1 MATEVNKELEA
12 IRAQEAE
19 QKKRRAEMEKAA
31 YEGGHVS
38 FGRAFG
44 DGATATGDWLVKNA
58 PDSFKSNAANAKE
71 QLGKGNYG
79 AGLAS
84 AGSAALEALPTVI
97 AGTVAVNTVR
107 HAASGIMHGEG
118 VVKSVITAPLKS
130 LKVFGGPLGIAL
142 AIGSVGVHVMEQ
154 ENISANAKTINE
166 LLDQRLDIM
175 RNCADKY
182 KERIVR
188 GERLSDILA
197 AEDPA
202 TFDKLNAI
210 NKEYARLAGRTGLT
224 AVVTEGMGDTMERAA
239 QHMDK
244 VGGFFG
250 TVGAAVARTV
260 GLASDGL
267 TWAGSAAGNL
277 IVKAKN
283 VMTGKDTTYDDL
295 LSQKS
300 NAEKLITED
309 IDAHLGALLSGGMGG
324 FGPVNNDINAKL
336 TPKQITDAQKGI
348 LEMQSNMDGEIIGQV
363 GYKGSSAGKMTPRDR
378 EVSLKLADALDKN
391 YGKEESLFGKIYD
404 WARAKF
410 GVSGVSQPSLA

>member
-12 IRAQEAE
+12 IRVQEAE

-44 DGATATGDWLVKNA
+44 DGAASTGEWLVKNA
-58 PDSFKSNAANAKE
+58 PDSFKSNVANAKE

-175 RNCADKY
+175 RSCADKY

-348 LEMQSNMDGEIIGQV
+348 LEMQSNMDGEILGQV

>member
-1 MATEVNKELEA
+1 MAQNANKEIEA
-12 IRAQEAE
+12 LQAQEAE

-38 FGRAFG
+38 FGRVFG
-44 DGATATGDWLVKNA
+44 DGAASTGDWLVKNA
-58 PDSFKSNAANAKE
+58 PDSFKSNVANAKE
-71 QLGKGNYG
+71 QFGKGNYG
-79 AGLAS
+79 ASLAS
-84 AGSAALEALPTVI
+84 AGSAALEALPTLI
-97 AGTVAVNTVR
+97 TGTVAVNTVR

-142 AIGSVGVHVMEQ
+142 AIGSIGVHVMEQ
-154 ENISANAKTINE
+154 ENISANAKTING

-175 RNCADKY
+175 RNCAEKY
-182 KERIVR
+182 KDRLAR
-188 GERLSDILA
+188 G
-197 AEDPA
+197 EDPA
-202 TFDKLNAI
+202 AVDKLNAI

-224 AVVTEGMGDTMERAA
+224 AIVTEGMGDTMERAA

-267 TWAGSAAGNL
+267 TWAGSALGGLA
-277 IVKAKN
+277 VKTKN
-283 VMTGKDTTYDDL
+283 IMTGKDTTYDDL
-295 LSQKS
+295 LAQKS

-309 IDAHLGALLSGGMGG
+309 IDAHMGALLSGGMGG

-336 TPKQITDAQKGI
+336 TPKQISDAQKGI
-348 LEMQSNMDGEIIGQV
+348 LEMQSNMDGEILGQV